1 MQSIR
6 NHSSETTEAESN
18 IEASEPLTII
28 SINKI
33 QFTQFEDLSL
43 SKKEKINKKRG

>member
-1 MQSIR
+1 MRSEDIVRKWLSQRTPKSGEMQSIR

-33 QFTQFEDLSL
+33 
-43 SKKEKINKKRG
+43 